1 MKVYTIL
8 LPVYNDWKNLD
19 KLLSKI
25 SYIAKK
31 NNFKFYILV
40 VNDCSKF
47 KPKTNLKKNKNI
59 IKFKILNLSQN
70 MGSQRAIALAIN
82 HLKKNSD
89 YKNKDII
96 IMDADGQDDPS
107 TITDLIKMNITKVS
121 DAIVVE
127 RTNRREPFWFKF
139 LYLVH
144 KNFLFLF
151 TGNHIRFGNF
161 SLLKFKK
168 IKNLMHKSDIWAA
181 YPAAIVNNLNKISR
195 IKSERKRRY
204 SGNSKVNL
212 YKLFNH
218 SSRVFSVFKYK
229 IFIFSI
235 FYYLISYLIFKNDS
249 LIVNFLFYSLLF
261 ANIYNF
267 YTAFETK
274 RDFEKKFNF
283 LKPKIKK
290 IF

>member
-96 IMDADGQDDPS
+96 IMDADGQDDPG
-107 TITDLIKMNITKVS
+107 TITDLIKMNKTKVS

-139 LYLVH
+139 LYLIH
-144 KNFLFLF
+144 KSVLFLF

>member
-8 LPVYNDWKNLD
+8 LPVYNDWKNLNR
-19 KLLSKI
+19 LLSKVN
-25 SYIAKK
+25 SIAKK
-31 NNFKFYILV
+31 NNFKFCILV

-47 KPKTNLKKNKNI
+47 KQEIKLKKNNNI
-59 IKFKILNLSQN
+59 IKFNILNLSQN

-82 HLKKNSD
+82 HLKKNRD
-89 YKNKDII
+89 YINKDII
-96 IMDADGQDDPS
+96 IMDADGQDDPN
-107 TITDLIKMNITKVS
+107 TITELIKMNKTNIS

-127 RTNRREPFWFKF
+127 RTNRKEPFWFKF

-144 KNFLFLF
+144 KTVLFLF
-151 TGNHIRFGNF
+151 TGYQIKFGNF
-161 SLLKFKK
+161 SLLKFQT
-168 IKNLMHKSDIWAA
+168 IGYLIHKRDIWAA
-181 YPAAIVNNLNKISR
+181 YPAAIVGNLKKISR

-235 FYYLISYLIFKNDS
+235 FYYLISYLIFKNNS
-249 LIVNFLFYSLLF
+249 LIINFLFYSLLF

-267 YTAFETK
+267 YIDFETK

-283 LKPKIKK
+283 LKPKIRK

>member
-96 IMDADGQDDPS
+96 IMDADGQDDPG
-107 TITDLIKMNITKVS
+107 TITDLIKMNKTKVS

-139 LYLVH
+139 LYFVH
-144 KNFLFLF
+144 KTFLFLF

-168 IKNLMHKSDIWAA
+168 IRNLIYKSDIWAA
-181 YPAAIVNNLNKISR
+181 YPAAIVKNLNKVSR

-235 FYYLISYLIFKNDS
+235 FYYLISYLIFKNNS
-249 LIVNFLFYSLLF
+249 LITNFLFYLLLF

-267 YTAFETK
+267 YIDFETK

-283 LKPKIKK
+283 LKPKIKN

>member
-96 IMDADGQDDPS
+96 IMDADGQDDPN
-107 TITDLIKMNITKVS
+107 TIIDLIKMNKTKGS

-139 LYLVH
+139 LYFVH
-144 KNFLFLF
+144 KTFLFLF

-168 IKNLMHKSDIWAA
+168 IRNLIYKSDIWAA
-181 YPAAIVNNLNKISR
+181 YPAAIVKNLNKVSR

-235 FYYLISYLIFKNDS
+235 FYYLIFYLIFKNNS
-249 LIVNFLFYSLLF
+249 LIINFLFYSLLF

-267 YTAFETK
+267 YIDFETK